1 MLAEKHVT
9 RALWSVALACSFL
22 GTAGLARAQ
31 DSTAATVPSLADVTP
46 SDSAR
51 TLPNSRPVVGKRL
64 VELRGKGEHVLR
76 SGPGAD
82 YAIVATRRE
91 GESFPVLAKAG
102 DWYGVRLS
110 PTETGWIHA
119 SLVKERDDLSDLEF
133 RPNARLY
140 SRTGS
145 FVLGG
150 YGGGYAFDEKS
161 NSAVI
166 GGRLGYYVFDRIVAE
181 AGVSWTRVNRPA
193 EIVESLF
200 GVTLEAEKFSML
212 FYQMNVAW
220 ELLPGRQM
228 VPYVSAGAGS
238 TLLLGRSEPA
248 FNFGAGTR
256 MFLSRRAAM
265 RWDVRDYRFTHHT
278 GTHPVRNDNIEF
290 TLGSEILF

>member
-1 MLAEKHVT
+1 MRGGTGTPRAAVT
-9 RALWSVALACSFL
+9 VALAFGL
-22 GTAGLARAQ
+22 WLAGAPV
-31 DSTAATVPSLADVTP
+31 AAEEAAPPAVPSLADVAAT
-46 SDSAR
+46 DSAR
-51 TLPNSRPVVGKRL
+51 ALPNERPVVGKRL
-64 VELRGKGEHVLR
+64 VELRGDGEHVLR
-76 SGPGAD
+76 SGPGAG

-91 GESFPVLAKAG
+91 GERFPVLAKSG
-102 DWYGVRLS
+102 DWYGVQLS

-119 SLVKERDDLSDLEF
+119 SLCKERDDLSDLEF
-133 RPNARLY
+133 RPNAKLY

-145 FVLGG
+145 FVLSG

-161 NSAVI
+161 NSAVV

-212 FYQMNVAW
+212 FYQMNLAW

-256 MFLSRRAAM
+256 LFLSRRAAM
-265 RWDVRDYRFTHHT
+265 RWDGRDYRFTHHT
-278 GTHPVRNDNIEF
+278 GTHPIRNDNIEF